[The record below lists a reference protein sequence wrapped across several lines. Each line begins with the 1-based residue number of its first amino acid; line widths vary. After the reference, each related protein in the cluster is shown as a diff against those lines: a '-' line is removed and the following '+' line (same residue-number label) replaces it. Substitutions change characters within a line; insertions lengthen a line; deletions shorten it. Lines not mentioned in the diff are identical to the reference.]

1 MLVIPAF
8 AKINLAL
15 EVTRRREDGWH
26 DIESVL
32 VPIDWHDLVGV
43 RLAHDES
50 RLRVT
55 GVMRAGIPGGGGY
68 ARPAD
73 NLVVRAGAMLLE
85 ATAASGVCFD
95 MWLEKRV
102 PVAGG
107 LGGGSADAAGMLRS
121 GQHLL
126 RRIGLHIAPEQLRAA
141 AALLGSDVPALL
153 SRRAVL
159 VSGRGEQLAAID
171 VPQLHLVV
179 AFLGP
184 SSTRDAYHALQP
196 DELSD
201 GGRVAH
207 LAAALAAG
215 EPVPDG
221 ELGSALEAPALR
233 VSPELGRAA
242 LELWDA
248 TPGVRWHMTGSG
260 GCFFAVVRDRP
271 AADELA
277 RRLRDRNLVARA
289 CRTLAPNAA
298 AS

>member
-15 EVTRRREDGWH
+15 EVTGRREDGWH
-26 DIESVL
+26 NIESVL

-43 RLAHDES
+43 RLGDDES

-68 ARPAD
+68 ERAAD
-73 NLVVRAGAMLLE
+73 NLVARAATMLLE
-85 ATAASGVCFD
+85 ATGGSGICFD
-95 MWLEKRV
+95 LWLEKRV
-102 PVAGG
+102 PVAAG
-107 LGGGSADAAGMLRS
+107 LGGGSADAAAMLRG
-121 GQHLL
+121 GQHFL
-126 RRIGLHIAPEQLRAA
+126 RRIGLDIAPEQLRAA

-153 SRRAVL
+153 ARGAVHM
-159 VSGRGEQLAAID
+159 SGRGDQLAAIE
-171 VPQLHLVV
+171 VPPLHLVI

-184 SSTRDAYHALQP
+184 SSTRDAYQALQP

-201 GGRVAH
+201 GGRVGH

-215 EPVPDG
+215 APIPEG
-221 ELGSALEAPALR
+221 ELGSALESPALR
-233 VSPELGRAA
+233 INPELGRAA

-260 GCFFAVVRDRP
+260 GAFFAVLRTRSS
-271 AADELA
+271 AEELA
-277 RRLRDRNLVARA
+277 GRLRGRNLVARA

-298 AS
+298 AA